1 MPDHA
6 PRRPRGRSVTPTPGS
21 IGARVRHLRMRD
33 RMTQDDLA
41 AAVNTTKATIS
52 RYETNDFSPP
62 DPVVERLADIFHVT
76 KAYIRDGDESV
87 RRAAIVGIVGA
98 GAAVMPVDNDL
109 DLGGIEVP
117 ASWQDAI
124 ALRISGDSM
133 LPLYQDGGILIVR
146 GEQHFDP
153 ATAVGKVCQVHLADG
168 TSMVKEVRRGAAL
181 ERYDLLS
188 LNAAPIEGVR
198 IVSARPVRAYY
209 PPE

>member
-1 MPDHA
+1 
-6 PRRPRGRSVTPTPGS
+6 
-21 IGARVRHLRMRD
+21 
-33 RMTQDDLA
+33 MTQDDLA

-62 DPVVERLADIFHVT
+62 DPVVERLADIFQVT

-87 RRAAIVGIVGA
+87 RRAPIVGIVGA

-124 ALRISGDSM
+124 ALRVSGDSM

-153 ATAVGKVCQVHLADG
+153 ITAVGKVCQVHLSDG

-181 ERYDLLS
+181 DRYDLLS

-209 PPE
+209 PPA